1 MSYTHIPGLMLV
13 GGTSSLSRKLMGDT
27 SGHGRTVG
35 HAEQQL
41 SHAGAA
47 GGRGGEGGRKGGEE
61 RGREGEEM
69 GREGNSEAGKE
80 KERGYVLNSYH

>member
-1 MSYTHIPGLMLV
+1 
-13 GGTSSLSRKLMGDT
+13 MGDT
-27 SGHGRTVG
+27 SGHGVTAG

-47 GGRGGEGGRKGGEE
+47 GGRGGEGGEE
-61 RGREGEEM
+61 G

-80 KERGYVLNSYH
+80 KERGYVLNSYHKLTALHHVNQS